1 MRYGPGWG
9 SRRSPDQLPDALS
22 KNLPRKLLSASG
34 SFSLTELLFFYSFRS
49 LLFIYEIFFT
59 VTSLFIPCGFVNP
72 FFLTKK
78 TSRFPGRPFR
88 YSKKL
93 CLSSCLGA
101 CCLGCCFCSCLSCFL
116 SSCLGCLLSSCLSC
130 CSSSCLSCCSG
141 SCFSS
146 CSGSCLGSFL
156 SLFCFA
162 SCNLLP

>member
-78 TSRFPGRPFR
+78 DLPVSR
-88 YSKKL
+88 K
-93 CLSSCLGA
+93 A
-101 CCLGCCFCSCLSCFL
+101 
-116 SSCLGCLLSSCLSC
+116 
-130 CSSSCLSCCSG
+130 
-141 SCFSS
+141 FSI
-146 CSGSCLGSFL
+146 FQKIM
-156 SLFCFA
+156 
-162 SCNLLP
+162 PQ

>member
-116 SSCLGCLLSSCLSC
+116 SRSLSFCICAVFCSRGYL
-130 CSSSCLSCCSG
+130 CSSICL
-141 SCFSS
+141 
-146 CSGSCLGSFL
+146 
-156 SLFCFA
+156 
-162 SCNLLP
+162 N